1 MTLGI
6 IIKCQCAECRYA
18 EWHVLFIFML
28 SVVMLSVVMLSV
40 VMLSVVMRSD
50 VASVAQLWYTRHLE
64 PDKRLGQNWLVRT
77 NTAETFTAGKRFKT
91 DA

>member
-18 EWHVLFIFML
+18 EWHVLFI
-28 SVVMLSVVMLSV
+28 VMLSVVMVSV
-40 VMLSVVMRSD
+40 VMLNVSMLSA
-50 VASVAQLWYTRHLE
+50 VAPVAQLWYTRHLVSI
-64 PDKRLGQNWLVRT
+64 KRLGQKWLVRK
-77 NTAETFTAGKRFKT
+77 NTAETITAGKRFKT